1 MQFKVHAARDIHGVG
16 TAMGDHVRDAEKIRA
31 FRGWAPN
38 LRGLEAAWSA
48 KGGVDRAVR
57 GRVANVIRA
66 QYASSDCQ
74 INETALASFAAG
86 AASFTTGHQLVPA
99 GGPAFFH
106 YKIWSAI
113 RWARLFERR
122 TGTPA
127 VPIFWMASEDH
138 DFEEIATLPA
148 ALPDGRL
155 GSATWQLNPGGR
167 AVGRLPAD
175 DSLLE
180 WSTTWAEAAGWRVED
195 LATWRDAVRGA
206 KTVAEAMRRWVVAL
220 YGAEGLL
227 VIDGDDPVL
236 KAEAHRILEAE
247 WSGQGIG
254 EVAGKETL
262 DLAQAG
268 YPTPVYPRDNML
280 FLIGEN
286 GERKRVLAADL
297 QRPMPRPELLS
308 PNALLRPL
316 YQELL
321 LSNLAMVGGA
331 TECAYW
337 FQLRGAFAQHGLQMP
352 VVMLRDS
359 LTLLPEKA
367 FAKSDWSPR
376 LRGGHPNML
385 IDRWVAEE
393 IRRRL
398 GEQHPEGFEVLSQ
411 ELAQRARAVDPT
423 LEAAARASVKRME
436 KEWRRVQRK
445 MRRAIRTQNQ
455 AELTAHLE
463 SWRWAAPNG
472 VPQERVGNLFQMVSA
487 LTEEGTWR
495 DLFEAF
501 LAETCEELEPVWL
514 EGRWPK
520 T

>member
-1 MQFKVHAARDIHGVG
+1 MQFKVHAARDIHGAG

-31 FRGWAPN
+31 FRRWAPN
-38 LRGLEAAWSA
+38 LQGLVAAWRERSA
-48 KGGVDRAVR
+48 VDAEIR
-57 GRVANVIRA
+57 GRVAEAIRD
-66 QYASSDCQ
+66 QYASSDCPV
-74 INETALASFAAG
+74 NESALAAFAGG

-113 RWARLFERR
+113 RWARSFERN

-148 ALPDGRL
+148 ALPDGHPVA
-155 GSATWQLNPGGR
+155 STWQLNALGR
-167 AVGRLPAD
+167 AVGRLPTD

-180 WSTTWAEAAGWRVED
+180 WSTRWAEAAGWRTED
-195 LATWRDAVRGA
+195 LKTWVDAVRGA
-206 KTVAEAMRRWVVAL
+206 KTLADAMRRWLVGL
-220 YGAEGLL
+220 YGDQGVL
-227 VIDGDDPVL
+227 VIDGDDPRL
-236 KAEAHRILEAE
+236 KAEARRILEAE
-247 WSGQGIG
+247 WRGEGIG
-254 EVAGKETL
+254 EVVGRETL
-262 DLAQAG
+262 DLALKG
-268 YPTPVYPRDNML
+268 YPTPVHPRENML
-280 FLIGEN
+280 FLLAEN
-286 GERKRVLAADL
+286 GERQRVQQADL
-297 QRPMPRPELLS
+297 RREMPDPVALS

-321 LSNLAMVGGA
+321 LNNLAMIGGA

-337 FQLRGAFAQHGLQMP
+337 FQLQGAFAHHRLTMP

-359 LTLLPEKA
+359 LTLFPEGT
-367 FAKSDWSPR
+367 FAQTNWSPK

-385 IDRWVAEE
+385 IDRWVADEVK
-393 IRRRL
+393 RRL
-398 GEQHPEGFEVLSQ
+398 GEQHPEGFKVLSE

-436 KEWRRVQRK
+436 KEWRRMQRK

-455 AELTAHLE
+455 AEIQAHLE
-463 SWRWAAPNG
+463 GWRWAAPHG
-472 VPQERVGNLFQMVSA
+472 VPQERVGNLFQIVSA
-487 LTEEGTWR
+487 LTPAATWR
-495 DLFEAF
+495 DLFDAF
-501 LAETCEELEPVWL
+501 LTETGGEQEPVWL
-514 EGRWPK
+514 EVRWPR